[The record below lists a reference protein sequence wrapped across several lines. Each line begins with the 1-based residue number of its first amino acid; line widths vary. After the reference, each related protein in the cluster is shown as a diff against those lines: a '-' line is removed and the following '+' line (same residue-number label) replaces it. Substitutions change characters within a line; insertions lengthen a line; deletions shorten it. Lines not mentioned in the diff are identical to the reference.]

1 MLEQRFNVP
10 AAVGHAKNKDI
21 RIFDAVDD
29 DIPINR
35 IASSAGS
42 QVSIACASQPW
53 MIRKQEESVCKRSDL
68 ATSDFSIAAFA
79 DDVSPDVVQIGL
91 GLGCEAVRH

>member
-53 MIRKQEESVCKRSDL
+53 MIRKQEEFCAKIF
-68 ATSDFSIAAFA
+68 T
-79 DDVSPDVVQIGL
+79 GW
-91 GLGCEAVRH
+91 